1 MPPKPTRKVT
11 TRSKASKQ
19 QREEISRASGSS
31 PPKGTRKKPLQFQ
44 SPAVTGITPQVVTV
58 TKRAKSGEES
68 SRDGNSTGSENASV
82 TMASNLTANADPR
95 LDKQLDH
102 VLEEFL
108 FAKGGSHKIRQM
120 FKKENINQSGDFVGY
135 KVEHLEDL
143 QRKLHNTT

>member
-1 MPPKPTRKVT
+1 MPPKKVT
-11 TRSKASKQ
+11 RSSASKK
-19 QREEISRASGSS
+19 QRQEISIASGSS
-31 PPKGTRKKPLQFQ
+31 PPKGTRPKKSLQ

-68 SRDGNSTGSENASV
+68 SSDGNSTGSENASV

-95 LDKQLDH
+95 LDKKLDH

-108 FAKGGSHKIRQM
+108 LAIGGNHEIRQM
-120 FKKENINQSGDFVGY
+120 FKEENMYQFEDFVRY

-143 QRKLHNTT
+143 RRKSHTTTKG